1 MPFYG
6 NPEHFK
12 LAIKS
17 VRSQTDQHWTLT
29 VLDDNYPDTEPGIW
43 LQNLDDPRIT
53 YIRNEENLLPS
64 KNYNKAID
72 LCDSDFLI
80 LMGCDDIM
88 LPNFVSHVKQLI
100 LEASSSVAIIQPGV
114 EVIDDSGFKKSGLA
128 DLVKKIISPWP
139 QKGSKELCAKDA
151 HLSLLRGNW
160 TYFPSL
166 IWRRE
171 AIGNL
176 RFRADL
182 NVVQDLSMI
191 LQLLEQGNSLLID
204 SSPVFQYRRH
214 RLSLSG
220 KTGVDGSKFLQER
233 VLFSEVAERSKQLG
247 WNKTAKVAK
256 THLFSRLNAATELP
270 RALFLGNTTGIK
282 NLLSHIF
289 AP

>member
-12 LAIKS
+12 LAIQS

-29 VLDDNYPDTEPGIW
+29 VLDDNYPDTEPGFW
-43 LQNLDDPRIT
+43 LQSLDDPRIT

-64 KNYNKAID
+64 NNYNKAID
-72 LCDSDFLI
+72 LCDSDFFI

-114 EVIDDSGFKKSGLA
+114 EIIDESGLRNSGLA
-128 DLVKKIISPWP
+128 DVVKKIISPWP
-139 QKGSKELCAKDA
+139 KKGSLEINGKEA

-191 LQLLEQGNSLLID
+191 LELLEQGNSLLID
-204 SSPVFQYRRH
+204 SYPVFQYRRH

-220 KTGVDGSKFLQER
+220 KTGIDGSKFLQEQ
-233 VLFSEVAERSKQLG
+233 VLFSEVAERSKNLG
-247 WNKTAKVAK
+247 WNKTARVAK
-256 THLFSRLNAATELP
+256 IHLFSRLNATTELP
-270 RALFLGNTTGIK
+270 RALIAGNKNGIK